1 MSVSCKVDDV
11 DKVDFVD
18 EKERKLKMNTNHK
31 AIQVVYRKMFEV
43 AVNAFVAGVVVG
55 AAVGVVVCKVI
66 GSL

>member
-1 MSVSCKVDDV
+1 
-11 DKVDFVD
+11 
-18 EKERKLKMNTNHK
+18 MNTNHK